1 MFLAFL
7 RYIKLHFGQLERHL
21 QSRGL
26 ILNLTLLQSNQF
38 SPNLTLKLLIH
49 PNLDLNEYS
58 LLLRPRHR
66 NGASFLA
73 SFLTNQLVG
82 YLLFAVYLPHC
93 FLDQE
98 TSLCEFYHHF
108 SLVKLPM

>member
-7 RYIKLHFGQLERHL
+7 WYIKLHFGQLERHL

-38 SPNLTLKLLIH
+38 SPSLTLKLVLH

-82 YLLFAVYLPHC
+82 YLLFAVYLPQC

-98 TSLCEFYHHF
+98 TSLCVFYHHF
-108 SLVKLPM
+108 SLVKFPM